1 MSTTTTEIIN
11 HYAEKEELIC
21 KEELKEEAK
30 LKAEELLITIDKD
43 FLKLM
48 LEDEKISTFVL
59 YQLKNIYSKGIP
71 SNEIY
76 N

>member
-30 LKAEELLITIDKD
+30 LKAEELITIDKD
-43 FLKLM
+43 FFKLM

>member
-30 LKAEELLITIDKD
+30 LKAEELITIDKD